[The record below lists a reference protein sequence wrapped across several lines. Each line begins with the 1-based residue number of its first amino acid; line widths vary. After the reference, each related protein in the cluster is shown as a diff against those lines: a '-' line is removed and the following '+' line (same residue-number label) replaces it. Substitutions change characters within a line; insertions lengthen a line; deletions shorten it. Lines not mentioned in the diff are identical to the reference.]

1 MSSPKFTIKRV
12 RIPEQVLIAGRWW
25 KLQPILKTDK
35 KYSKGKDE
43 VDFGA
48 CYFKAKRIAYKP
60 VQHKEEMLDTLMHE
74 GIHAILAERSYKF
87 GGLAEDEEA
96 VPLLTSDIMTYL
108 KQIADVELKG

>member
-25 KLQPILKTDK
+25 KLKPIQKTDK
-35 KYSKGKDE
+35 KFSKKDE

-48 CYFKAKRIAYKP
+48 CYFKAKQITYLP

-96 VPLLTSDIMTYL
+96 VPLLTGDILTYL
-108 KQIADVELKG
+108 KQIATIELK